1 MHCAASFLVKNNRHA
16 NVFVSLENPPLEVK
30 IPPFG
35 TSPPFS
41 SPGTYS
47 IKAEREHLPFP
58 PPEIV
63 VTFSPGETLEAKAIN
78 KPSLNVDII
87 AKFDVQK
94 GDLISSLSPV

>member
-1 MHCAASFLVKNNRHA
+1 MHWVASFLVKNNSYA
-16 NVFVSLENPPLEVK
+16 NVFVSQENPPIEVR

-47 IKAEREHLPFP
+47 IRAERENLPFP

-63 VTFSPGETLEAKAIN
+63 VTFSPGETLLEAKAIN

-87 AKFDVQK
+87 AKFDVQE
-94 GDLISSLSPV
+94 GDLISS